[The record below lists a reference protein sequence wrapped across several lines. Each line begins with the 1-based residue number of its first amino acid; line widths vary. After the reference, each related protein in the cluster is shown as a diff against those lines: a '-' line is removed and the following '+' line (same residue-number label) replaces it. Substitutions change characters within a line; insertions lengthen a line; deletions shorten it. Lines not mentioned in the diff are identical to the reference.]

1 MTHGTAKRLLT
12 ACLTLGAATA
22 LATTAQA
29 QDTSQAGAAPMPR
42 DTAPTARAG
51 GDTLGGDSTKWGYP
65 VDTSKPQNPP
75 GYRGMETP
83 TGVDSAERTAK
94 DSGAV
99 SDSTSDRSRTATG
112 TATSPD
118 SSRDTPGVGQEQPYE
133 PNKPESRIR
142 GDTAADSD
150 SASQ

>member
-1 MTHGTAKRLLT
+1 MTRETARRLLT

-22 LATTAQA
+22 LAATAQA
-29 QDTSQAGAAPMPR
+29 QDTTQTGAAPMPQ
-42 DTAPTARAG
+42 DTAPTTRAG

-65 VDTSKPQNPP
+65 VDTSKAQNPP

-83 TGVDSAERTAK
+83 AGVDSAERTAK

-99 SDSTSDRSRTATG
+99 SDS
-112 TATSPD
+112 SPD
-118 SSRDTPGVGQEQPYE
+118 TTAVGRQQPSE
-133 PNKPESRIR
+133 PNKPETRIH
-142 GDTAADSD
+142 GDTAAKSD

>member
-1 MTHGTAKRLLT
+1 
-12 ACLTLGAATA
+12 
-22 LATTAQA
+22 
-29 QDTSQAGAAPMPR
+29 MPQ

-65 VDTSKPQNPP
+65 VDTSKTQNPP

-83 TGVDSAERTAK
+83 TGVDSAERAAK

-99 SDSTSDRSRTATG
+99 HDSTSDSSRAASDTAARS
-112 TATSPD
+112 D
-118 SSRDTPGVGQEQPYE
+118 SSRDTTAVGQEQPYE
-133 PNKPESRIR
+133 PNQPEARHH
-142 GDTAADSD
+142 GDTTAQSD